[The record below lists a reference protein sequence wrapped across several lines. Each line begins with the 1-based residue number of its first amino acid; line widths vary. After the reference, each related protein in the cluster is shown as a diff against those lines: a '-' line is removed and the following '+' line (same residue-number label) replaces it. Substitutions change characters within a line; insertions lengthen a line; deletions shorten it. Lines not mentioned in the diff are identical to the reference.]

1 MPPKSVLAAALE
13 AIAAQWPEAKSGWT
27 LSQSRVQISRTGGDF
42 TFAISLQSSFYN
54 RGGHEVTCSP
64 YWRVQSKRWK
74 TWVRK
79 QPWWQKGPYS
89 SPGLNDYV
97 RRLDS
102 KGPGLGLQTWIFPAS
117 GPDRNSLE
125 TALSDLSC
133 NVSPIFQAMPCPE
146 ALATLVAQTYA
157 LQVKP
162 IMWCEYFIAID
173 RFDLAQQV
181 LRATMDMSPQMA
193 SSFASFAD
201 VSQQGQKLPGSIHKI
216 YYEHACKL
224 GLFTLS

>member
-1 MPPKSVLAAALE
+1 LLSLLARPVKALE
-13 AIAAQWPEAKSGWT
+13 NLGTKTT
-27 LSQSRVQISRTGGDF
+27 LVAERSLFLTGPKRLCPQIGFQG
-42 TFAISLQSSFYN
+42 
-54 RGGHEVTCSP
+54 
-64 YWRVQSKRWK
+64 
-74 TWVRK
+74 
-79 QPWWQKGPYS
+79 PWA
-89 SPGLNDYV
+89 
-97 RRLDS
+97 
-102 KGPGLGLQTWIFPAS
+102 GLQTWIFPAS
-117 GPDRNSLE
+117 GLDRNSLE
-125 TALSDLSC
+125 TALSDVSC